1 VIPNLHLTRLHVL
14 VAVVEHGGIGRAA
27 FALNMAQPTV
37 SFHIRELERTFGT
50 KLVTSRG
57 SPVTLSESGEVVY
70 QLGKRIL
77 ADAEAMSD
85 RVDALVRGEAGRLK
99 VGLSLSLEGA
109 RTYTSIMQPF
119 LARYPRAHVSIRF
132 GLSGF
137 LCEQV
142 AARELDLAYLV
153 LLVPHPELVS
163 EPLHEEE
170 LLLLVSP
177 AHPLAKRKTIAPQDL
192 ANTSFIVP
200 SRGEA
205 RQDEYEAVTR
215 QWGLPSS
222 TSSVEVDSGEGWVQ
236 AARAGIGVATVYR
249 PAAEDEI
256 RSGTLVPLPV
266 ETRSGTFGLVYRPD
280 AHWSPLMK
288 GFADQVRSAV
298 TSRAN

>member
-1 VIPNLHLTRLHVL
+1 
-14 VAVVEHGGIGRAA
+14 VAVVDHGGIGRAA

-37 SFHIRELERTFGT
+37 SFHIRELEKTFGT
-50 KLVTSRG
+50 KLITSRG
-57 SPVTLSESGEVVY
+57 SPVTLSDSGDVVY

-77 ADAEAMSD
+77 ADAEAMND
-85 RVDALVRGEAGRLK
+85 RVDALVRGEAGRLT

-119 LARYPRAHVSIRF
+119 LAKHPRAHVSIRF

-153 LLVPHPELVS
+153 LLVSHPELVS

-177 AHPLAKRKTIAPQDL
+177 GHPLARQETISPQDL
-192 ANTSFIVP
+192 ANANFIVP
-200 SRGEA
+200 SRGA
-205 RQDEYEAVTR
+205 RQDEYGAVLR
-215 QWGLPSS
+215 QWGLGPG
-222 TSSVEVDSGEGWVQ
+222 TSSVEIDSGEGWIQ
-236 AARAGIGVATVYR
+236 AARSGIGVATVYR

-256 RSGTLVPLPV
+256 RNGTLVPLAA
-266 ETRSGTFGLVYRPD
+266 ETRKGTFGLVYRPD

-288 GFADQVRSAV
+288 GFAEQVRSAV
-298 TSRAN
+298 GSRSD